1 MKRKFTLILILVL
14 STLNITGC
22 WDSIELRNREIVSAI
37 GIDKGEIKEREK
49 VLLTFQSLIPK
60 NLGTPTKSESSNR
73 RSVHVVS
80 TTGKSISDALKVYRE
95 QISKSVYLQSN
106 RVVVIGEDTAREGL
120 TSILDFFLR
129 YDESRSRATVL
140 LCKGKASDIIQW
152 QSEEASI
159 PSDYIIDLI
168 TTTNKISPPPKVD
181 MHKLN
186 VKLFSKTTSPII
198 TSVEL
203 VPQKDGSTHLKYT
216 GAGVFDKDK
225 LVGWLNINETEAFL
239 WISNQTDRG
248 FIETSFPS
256 DENKTI
262 TQRATGIKTKIK
274 PKLENGNITISLS
287 VDEEGSLVEKISKE
301 EINSP
306 DAIKAIEESL
316 SKKMKKDI
324 EACLT
329 KVQKEYKADVLGF
342 GEAIHQKYPK
352 EWKKLEDNWKQIYPY
367 MQVDVTVKA
376 KVRGTGLIIDS
387 FK

>member
-1 MKRKFTLILILVL
+1 MKRKFALILILVL
-14 STLNITGC
+14 STLNMTGC
-22 WDSIELRNREIVSAI
+22 WDSVELKNREIVSAI
-37 GIDKGEIKEREK
+37 GIDKGDIKEREK
-49 VLLTFQSLIPK
+49 VLLSFQSIVPK
-60 NLGTPTKSESSNR
+60 NLGTPMKSESGTKSN
-73 RSVHVVS
+73 VHVVS
-80 TTGKSISDALKVYRE
+80 TTGKSISDALKIYRE
-95 QISKSVYLQSN
+95 QISKSIYLQSN

-129 YDESRSRATVL
+129 YDESRSRAAVL
-140 LCKGKASDIIQW
+140 LCKGKASDILQW
-152 QSEEASI
+152 QSEETSI
-159 PSDYIIDLI
+159 PSDYILDLI
-168 TTTNKISPPPKVD
+168 TTKNKISPPPNVD

-198 TSVEL
+198 TTVEL

-225 LVGWLNINETEAFL
+225 LVGWLNINETQAFL
-239 WISNQTDRG
+239 WITNQTNRG
-248 FIETSFPS
+248 FIEAPFPS
-256 DENKTI
+256 NENKTI

-274 PKLENGNITISLS
+274 PKLDNGNITISLS

-324 EACLT
+324 EACLA
-329 KVQKEYKADVLGF
+329 KVQKEYKADVLGI

-352 EWKKLEDNWKQIYPY
+352 EWNKLEDDWKRVYPY
-367 MQVDVTVKA
+367 VQVDVNVNA